1 MIPSNE
7 LFSPYDISFPRQCGH
22 CKKRSTCI
30 NFSSWKTPWVIK
42 RQQKLNI
49 QFIEYSRYNHWPAQ
63 LCLNTPTSP
72 PSMLTSPGCFIPLFP
87 GQRIHLNPNAVL
99 WKPQSFPASPHVN
112 LSLCHHTAASA
123 SSWTYGSV
131 AVEWWEIFGLSCLDR
146 PFFCMVPPTITHEKR
161 KRLKPDIKDNLQ
173 GTNCSC
179 SLWGEF
185 TEYGQLDFVS
195 Q

>member
-1 MIPSNE
+1 MKDTLSHQKTTKAKYSIYWIFKIQS
-7 LFSPYDISFPRQCGH
+7 L
-22 CKKRSTCI
+22 T
-30 NFSSWKTPWVIK
+30 SSA
-42 RQQKLNI
+42 LS
-49 QFIEYSRYNHWPAQ
+49 EYTHI
-63 LCLNTPTSP
+63 P

-123 SSWTYGSV
+123 SSWTDGSV